1 MTEVLLAHTITSEN
15 TWSRVDWEGLKLLL
29 ISGILGDNELGARE
43 LQEVELTAEDGGED
57 ALNIRLVIKKFKCV
71 LAILFIF
78 VNAEVED

>member
-1 MTEVLLAHTITSEN
+1 MTEVLLAHTIASEN

-43 LQEVELTAEDGGED
+43 LQEVELAAEDGGED
-57 ALNIRLVIKKFKCV
+57 ALNIIKKFKWI

-78 VNAEVED
+78 VNAEIED